1 MEALKGH
8 AMRIKNSSDGGLK
21 FIFPGSKVREAIAL
35 FRGGYQTWTVV
46 IMKYCSRP
54 RTNLQQNVEI
64 DS

>member
-1 MEALKGH
+1 
-8 AMRIKNSSDGGLK
+8 MRIKNSSDEGLK
-21 FIFPGSKVREAIAL
+21 FIFPGSTVREAIAL

-54 RTNLQQNVEI
+54 RTNLKQNVEI